1 MQGLKQSYQDAYS
14 AWQTQLQSLHR
25 VLLDGE
31 RLEPP
36 KLKALLYREALMKER
51 YDRARRILLGLVE
64 EE

>member
-1 MQGLKQSYQDAYS
+1 MQELDQSCGNAYP

-36 KLKALLYREALMKER
+36 KLKELLYREALMKER
-51 YDRARRILLGLVE
+51 YDRARWTLLGLADE
-64 EE
+64 E

>member
-1 MQGLKQSYQDAYS
+1 MQELKQSYEDAYS

-31 RLEPP
+31 RLEPS
-36 KLKALLYREALMKER
+36 A
-51 YDRARRILLGLVE
+51 LLGLAE